1 MMKIPFDTIEETAIP
16 SFKGG
21 QKQYN
26 VKMFFDGK
34 ARIMKGRLVPGASI
48 GTHTHEG
55 NCEVIFITSGTGK
68 AIFDGQEIALS
79 AGDVHYCPGGHTH
92 CLINN
97 SDEDLVFSA
106 VVA

>member
-1 MMKIPFDTIEETAIP
+1 MKIPFDTIEETAIP

-55 NCEVIFITSGTGK
+55 N
-68 AIFDGQEIALS
+68 
-79 AGDVHYCPGGHTH
+79 
-92 CLINN
+92 
-97 SDEDLVFSA
+97 
-106 VVA
+106 